1 MRYDG
6 ILFDL
11 DGTLWDSSAAVA
23 KSWQE
28 ALKGQPDVPFLPTE
42 EQLKSV
48 MGLSSEELMAK
59 LFPSL
64 SKERGQE
71 LFALCCEV
79 EIRYLREHGGV
90 LYEGLKETL
99 TELSNT
105 HFLGI
110 ISNCNDGYIESFLDA
125 HEMRPFFT
133 DWECIGR
140 SGLSKWENICL
151 VVKRNHLEA
160 PVYVGDTSWD
170 AEAAEKAGVPFLHAG
185 YGFGEAPNVPRLASI
200 GDLLKLV

>member
-1 MRYDG
+1 MNYDG

-11 DGTLWDSSAAVA
+11 DGTLWDSSFAVA

-42 EQLKSV
+42 EQLKGV
-48 MGLSSEELMAK
+48 MGLSSEALMAK

-71 LFALCCEV
+71 LFERCCEV

-90 LYEGLKETL
+90 LYEGLREVL
-99 TELSNT
+99 TELSKS

-140 SGLSKWENICL
+140 SGLPKWENIRL
-151 VVKRNHLEA
+151 VAERSRLEA
-160 PVYVGDTSWD
+160 PVYVGDTPWD
-170 AEAAEKAGVPFLHAG
+170 AEAAGKAGVPFIHAG
-185 YGFGEAPNVPRLASI
+185 YGFGEVPGVPRLASI
-200 GDLLKLV
+200 RDLLKLV